1 MANKWRNAVE
11 KDLLPFVEKEGG
23 KLDSPSVLYDDRV
36 GYEYNINV
44 NNTPTYHTI
53 TAKPT
58 ILITLPR
65 EKEVK
70 DKEGYDKTIVFM
82 KEQPTCQ
89 CGV

>member
-1 MANKWRNAVE
+1 ME
-11 KDLLPFVEKEGG
+11 KRCRKRFTPFCRERGG